1 MSLNF
6 LLSWMDRNRGQN
18 RKRATLRF
26 FNLGVDLRKQ
36 GAANSDV
43 TEGAIRG
50 LLLLY
55 GYDNSPSKR
64 EKVLRDLQA
73 HIGQTMEQLP

>member
-1 MSLNF
+1 MSSNF

-18 RKRATLRF
+18 RKRATLNF
-26 FNLGVDLRKQ
+26 FNLGVGMKRQ

-50 LLLLY
+50 LLMLY
-55 GYDNSPSKR
+55 DYDNDPSKR

-73 HIGQTMEQLP
+73 HIRQTMAQLP

>member
-1 MSLNF
+1 MMKRKRHS
-6 LLSWMDRNRGQN
+6 D

-55 GYDNSPSKR
+55 DYDNSPSKR

-73 HIGQTMEQLP
+73 HIRQTMAQLP